1 MQADLP
7 STSGGVTLRPDAS
20 PHGGFT
26 LVEVIIS
33 LLLVGI
39 VGSFSL
45 FFLATGVEGYFISQR
60 AADAAFKAQVALD
73 RVRLEILDLD
83 TLEAAPVAD
92 TSIQY
97 RSSNAELSGI
107 RMLRFSAG
115 TFYLRID
122 GTDYPLIDQVASPV
136 IDVQYD
142 DLDNNPLNDEVAY
155 IDVGFSIDSQPEY
168 RVRVYPRN
176 MVDQF

>member
-1 MQADLP
+1 LQTDLP
-7 STSGGVTLRPDAS
+7 STPGTRDYKPDA
-20 PHGGFT
+20 PPQRGFT
-26 LVEVIIS
+26 LVEVIVS

-73 RVRLEILDLD
+73 RVRLEVIDLD

-97 RSSNAELSGI
+97 RSSNAELAGS
-107 RMLRFSAG
+107 RMLRFNAG
-115 TFYLRID
+115 SFYLRID
-122 GTDYPLIDQVASPV
+122 GTDYPLIDQITSP
-136 IDVQYD
+136 ILDIHYD
-142 DLDNNPLNDEVAY
+142 DLDNDSLNDEVAY
-155 IDVGFSIDSQPEY
+155 VDVGFSIDSQPEY

-176 MVDQF
+176 MVEQF

>member
-1 MQADLP
+1 LQADLP
-7 STSGGVTLRPDAS
+7 STPGDRNRRADAA
-20 PHGGFT
+20 PQRGFT

-60 AADAAFKAQVALD
+60 AADAAFKAQVALN

-97 RSSNAELSGI
+97 RSSNGQLSGM

-122 GTDYPLIDQVASPV
+122 GTDYPLIDQIASPV

-142 DLDNNPLNDEVAY
+142 DLDNDPLNDEVAY
-155 IDVGFSIDSQPEY
+155 IDIGFSIDSQPEY